1 MSGISMSIEQGEIW
15 EVEFFPNVG
24 SEIGKKRPA
33 VVVSHDLI
41 GRLPLKTIVPIT
53 EWSKSF
59 SNYPWMLK
67 LEVSDENG
75 LKKDSSIDCFQIRNF
90 STHRFI
96 KKIGK
101 LDEAILLK
109 AHSTILK
116 TLNPRYKLG

>member
-1 MSGISMSIEQGEIW
+1 MSIEQGEIW

-53 EWSKSF
+53 EWSNSF

-67 LEVSDENG
+67 LQSSEDNG

-90 STHRFI
+90 SIHRFV
-96 KKIGK
+96 KKIGNI
-101 LDEAILLK
+101 DEATLK
-109 AHSTILK
+109 QVHSTILK
-116 TLNPRYKLG
+116 TLNPKYKL